1 MWKEKDYHFKGER
14 VSFEDQLKT
23 LIIKALRVIILLL
36 SGNMN
41 TLFNSIESWNTRRR
55 DYAILERI

>member
-1 MWKEKDYHFKGER
+1 M
-14 VSFEDQLKT
+14 SFEDQLKT